1 MSTRWQCAVCEAS
14 NDGGDSCSVCGATV
28 VKTTTRAPS
37 APKRPAR
44 KLPVETQD
52 DTSVP
57 AREPPAREPPAREPD
72 REVAYPAGFDIYD
85 YFMVDDP
92 AVARDRYAELE
103 RYETRPR
110 VRVYGCC
117 LPIALGM
124 LLAVLVAVIL
134 VGNLV
139 IGAL

>member
-28 VKTTTRAPS
+28 VKTTTQVPP
-37 APKRPAR
+37 APKPPAR
-44 KLPVETQD
+44 TPPVQEQD

-57 AREPPAREPPAREPD
+57 VRELPVREPPREAP
-72 REVAYPAGFDIYD
+72 YPAGFDIYD
-85 YFMVDDP
+85 YFMVEDP

-103 RYETRPR
+103 RYEARPR

-117 LPIALGM
+117 LPVTLGL
-124 LLAVLVAVIL
+124 LLALVGTVIL
-134 VGNLV
+134 LANLLL
-139 IGAL
+139 GAL

>member
-1 MSTRWQCAVCEAS
+1 MSMRWQCAVCEAS
-14 NDGGDSCSVCGATV
+14 NDGGDSCSVCGAAV
-28 VKTTTRAPS
+28 VRTTTRVPP
-37 APKRPAR
+37 APKPPAR
-44 KLPVETQD
+44 KPPVQEQD

-57 AREPPAREPPAREPD
+57 TREPSIREPASKI
-72 REVAYPAGFDIYD
+72 AYPAGYDIYD
-85 YFMVDDP
+85 YFLVEDP
-92 AVARDRYAELE
+92 AVAEERYAALE
-103 RYETRPR
+103 GYEARPR

-124 LLAVLVAVIL
+124 LLAFLVAVVL

>member
-28 VKTTTRAPS
+28 VQTTTRVPPI
-37 APKRPAR
+37 PKAR
-44 KLPVETQD
+44 KPPVQKRD

-57 AREPPAREPPAREPD
+57 VGELPVREPASEA
-72 REVAYPAGFDIYD
+72 AYPAGYDVYD
-85 YFMVDDP
+85 YFLVEDP
-92 AVARDRYAELE
+92 AVAAERYAELE
-103 RYETRPR
+103 GYEVRPR

-124 LLAVLVAVIL
+124 LLALLVAVIL

>member
-28 VKTTTRAPS
+28 VQTTTRVPP
-37 APKRPAR
+37 APKP
-44 KLPVETQD
+44 PVPKPPVQEQD

-57 AREPPAREPPAREPD
+57 VRELPVREPAS
-72 REVAYPAGFDIYD
+72 EVAYPAGYDIYD
-85 YFMVDDP
+85 YFIVEDP
-92 AVARDRYAELE
+92 AVAEERYAELE
-103 RYETRPR
+103 GYEARPR

-124 LLAVLVAVIL
+124 LLALLVAVVL

-139 IGAL
+139 IRVL

>member
-28 VKTTTRAPS
+28 VRTTTRVPPAPT
-37 APKRPAR
+37 PPVR
-44 KLPVETQD
+44 KPPVQEQD

-57 AREPPAREPPAREPD
+57 VREPASKI
-72 REVAYPAGFDIYD
+72 AYPAGYDIYD
-85 YFMVDDP
+85 YFMVEDP

-103 RYETRPR
+103 RYEARPR

-124 LLAVLVAVIL
+124 LLALLVAVVL

>member
-28 VKTTTRAPS
+28 VRTTTRVPP
-37 APKRPAR
+37 APKPPAR
-44 KLPVETQD
+44 KPPVQEQD
-52 DTSVP
+52 NTSVP
-57 AREPPAREPPAREPD
+57 VRELPVREPAREI
-72 REVAYPAGFDIYD
+72 AYPAGYDIYD
-85 YFMVDDP
+85 YFMVEDP
-92 AVARDRYAELE
+92 AVARDRYAEFE
-103 RYETRPR
+103 RYEARPR

-124 LLAVLVAVIL
+124 LLALVVAVVL

>member
-28 VKTTTRAPS
+28 VRTTTRVPPV
-37 APKRPAR
+37 PKLPAR
-44 KLPVETQD
+44 KPPVQERD

-57 AREPPAREPPAREPD
+57 VRELPVREPASEA
-72 REVAYPAGFDIYD
+72 AYPAGYDIYD
-85 YFMVDDP
+85 YFLVEDP
-92 AVARDRYAELE
+92 AVSAERYAELE
-103 RYETRPR
+103 GYEARPR

-124 LLAVLVAVIL
+124 LLALLVAVIL

>member
-28 VKTTTRAPS
+28 VKTTTRVPS
-37 APKRPAR
+37 VPKPPAPAR
-44 KLPVETQD
+44 KPPVQEQD

-57 AREPPAREPPAREPD
+57 VRELPVREPASET
-72 REVAYPAGFDIYD
+72 AYPAGFDVYD

-103 RYETRPR
+103 RYEARPR

-117 LPIALGM
+117 LPIALGL
-124 LLAVLVAVIL
+124 LLAVIGAVVVL
-134 VGNLV
+134 ANLA

>member
-1 MSTRWQCAVCEAS
+1 MSMRWQCAVCEAS
-14 NDGGDSCSVCGATV
+14 NDGGDSCSVCGAAV
-28 VKTTTRAPS
+28 VRTTTRVPP
-37 APKRPAR
+37 APKPPAR
-44 KLPVETQD
+44 KPPVQEQD

-57 AREPPAREPPAREPD
+57 TREPSIREPASKI
-72 REVAYPAGFDIYD
+72 AYPAGYDIYD
-85 YFMVDDP
+85 YFLVEDP
-92 AVARDRYAELE
+92 AVAEERYAALE
-103 RYETRPR
+103 GYEARPR

-124 LLAVLVAVIL
+124 LLALLVAVVL

>member
-28 VKTTTRAPS
+28 VKTTTRVPP
-37 APKRPAR
+37 APKPPAS
-44 KLPVETQD
+44 KPPVQEQG

-57 AREPPAREPPAREPD
+57 VRELPVREPARD
-72 REVAYPAGFDIYD
+72 VAYPAGFDIYD
-85 YFMVDDP
+85 YFLVEDP

-103 RYETRPR
+103 RYEARPR

-117 LPIALGM
+117 LPITLG
-124 LLAVLVAVIL
+124 LLLGLISAVMVMA
-134 VGNLV
+134 NLEG
-139 IGAL
+139 GAL

>member
-28 VKTTTRAPS
+28 VKTTTRVPP

-44 KLPVETQD
+44 KPPVQEQD

-57 AREPPAREPPAREPD
+57 AREPPTREPAREI
-72 REVAYPAGFDIYD
+72 AYPAGYDIYD
-85 YFMVDDP
+85 YFIVEDP

-103 RYETRPR
+103 GYEARPR

-117 LPIALGM
+117 LPITLGLLLAVIGAVM
-124 LLAVLVAVIL
+124 LLANV
-134 VGNLV
+134 VG
-139 IGAL
+139 GAL

>member
-14 NDGGDSCSVCGATV
+14 NDGGESCSVCGATV
-28 VKTTTRAPS
+28 VKTTTRVPS
-37 APKRPAR
+37 VPKRPAH
-44 KLPVETQD
+44 KPPVQEQD

-57 AREPPAREPPAREPD
+57 VRELPVREPASEA
-72 REVAYPAGFDIYD
+72 AYPAGFDIYD
-85 YFMVDDP
+85 YFIVDDP
-92 AVARDRYAELE
+92 AVADDRYAELE
-103 RYETRPR
+103 RYGARPR

-124 LLAVLVAVIL
+124 LLALLVAVVL

-139 IGAL
+139 IGTM

>member
-28 VKTTTRAPS
+28 VRTTTRVPP
-37 APKRPAR
+37 APKPPAR
-44 KLPVETQD
+44 KPPVQEQD

-57 AREPPAREPPAREPD
+57 VRELPVREPASKI
-72 REVAYPAGFDIYD
+72 AYPAGYDIYD
-85 YFMVDDP
+85 YFIVEDP
-92 AVARDRYAELE
+92 AVAEERYAELE
-103 RYETRPR
+103 GYEARPR

-124 LLAVLVAVIL
+124 LLALIAAVTVLA
-134 VGNLV
+134 NLV
-139 IGAL
+139 IGTL

>member
-1 MSTRWQCAVCEAS
+1 VRRLRGQQRRRGQLLGLWGRRRPDNHPGPTR
-14 NDGGDSCSVCGATV
+14 
-28 VKTTTRAPS
+28 
-37 APKRPAR
+37 PKPPAR
-44 KLPVETQD
+44 KPPVQEQD

-57 AREPPAREPPAREPD
+57 TREPSIREPASKI
-72 REVAYPAGFDIYD
+72 AYPAGYDIYD
-85 YFMVDDP
+85 YFLVEDP
-92 AVARDRYAELE
+92 AVAEERYAALE
-103 RYETRPR
+103 GYEARPR

-124 LLAVLVAVIL
+124 LLAFLVAVVL

>member
-28 VKTTTRAPS
+28 VQTTTRVPPV
-37 APKRPAR
+37 PKAPAR
-44 KLPVETQD
+44 KPPVQERD

-57 AREPPAREPPAREPD
+57 VRELPVREPASEA
-72 REVAYPAGFDIYD
+72 AYPAGYDIYD
-85 YFMVDDP
+85 YFLVDDP
-92 AVARDRYAELE
+92 AVADERYAELE
-103 RYETRPR
+103 GYAARPR

-117 LPIALGM
+117 LPISLG
-124 LLAVLVAVIL
+124 LLLLLIGAVTIL
-134 VGNLV
+134 ASLV